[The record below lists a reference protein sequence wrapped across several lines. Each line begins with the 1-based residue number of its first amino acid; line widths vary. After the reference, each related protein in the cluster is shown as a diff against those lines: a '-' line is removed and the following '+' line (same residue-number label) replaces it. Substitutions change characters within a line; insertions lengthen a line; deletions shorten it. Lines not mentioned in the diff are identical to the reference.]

1 MDSDDYIDVYEKI
14 KELKL
19 IPVVII
25 NNIEHAIPLGKAL
38 LEAGL
43 PVIEITF
50 RTEAAA
56 ESITQIVKRIPELF
70 VGAGTVL
77 KIEQVK
83 AAVNAGSQFIVTP
96 GFNPQVVD
104 YCVENNI
111 TIIPGLNTPT
121 MVEWA
126 LERGITLVKF
136 FPADIS
142 GGPKMLKVLSGPYPT
157 MKFIPTG
164 GINNS
169 NMIDYLKLDN
179 VMAVGGSWIVKKELI
194 ESGKFNEIMKLIK
207 EALSLIKSKLSPKF

>member
-1 MDSDDYIDVYEKI
+1 MDVYEKI
-14 KELKL
+14 EELKL
-19 IPVVII
+19 VQVVII
-25 NNIEHAIPLGKAL
+25 NNATHAIPLGKAL

-56 ESITQIVKRIPELF
+56 ESIDRLVKNIPELF

-77 KIEQVK
+77 KVEQVK
-83 AAVNAGSQFIVTP
+83 AAVNAGAQFIVTP

-104 YCVENNI
+104 YCIQNNI

-142 GGPKMLKVLSGPYPT
+142 GGPKMLKVLSGPYPM

-169 NMIDYLKLDN
+169 SMIDYLKLDN
-179 VMAVGGSWIVKKELI
+179 VVAVGGSWIVKKELI
-194 ESGKFNEIMKLIK
+194 ESGKFDEIMKLTK
-207 EALSLIKSKLSPKF
+207 EALSLIKSKIF

>member
-1 MDSDDYIDVYEKI
+1 MSREYYMDVYEKI
-14 KELKL
+14 KELII
-19 IPVVII
+19 IPVVTI
-25 NNIEHAIPLGKAL
+25 NNAGHAIPLGKAL

-56 ESITQIVKRIPELF
+56 KSIKQLVKNLPELF

-77 KIEQVK
+77 SIEQVK
-83 AAVNAGSQFIVTP
+83 AAVNAGAQFIVTP

-104 YCVENNI
+104 YCVESNI

-142 GGPKMLKVLSGPYPT
+142 GGPKMLRVLSGPYPT
-157 MKFIPTG
+157 MRFMPTG
-164 GINNS
+164 GINNN
-169 NMIDYLKLDN
+169 NMIEYLKLDN
-179 VMAVGGSWIVKKELI
+179 VIAVGGSWIVKKDLI
-194 ESGKFNEIMKLIK
+194 ESGKFDEITRLTKDAISLVKK
-207 EALSLIKSKLSPKF
+207 ELE

>member
-77 KIEQVK
+77 KVEQVE

-194 ESGKFNEIMKLIK
+194 ESGKFDEIMKLIK
-207 EALSLIKSKLSPKF
+207 EALSLIKSKVSPKF